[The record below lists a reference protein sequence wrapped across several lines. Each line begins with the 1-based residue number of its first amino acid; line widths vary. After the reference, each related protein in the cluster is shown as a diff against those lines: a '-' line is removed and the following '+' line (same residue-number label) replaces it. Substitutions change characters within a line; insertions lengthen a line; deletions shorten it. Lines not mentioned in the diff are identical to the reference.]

1 MTFRDIWRV
10 EIKHLLFLQT
20 KENLMA
26 LLTKNN
32 ISIVFMESFEEEHRH
47 PVRHIKVSLQVI
59 TADKLNQITFNS

>member
-1 MTFRDIWRV
+1 M
-10 EIKHLLFLQT
+10 QT

-59 TADKLNQITFNS
+59 IADKLTQITFNS

>member
-1 MTFRDIWRV
+1 
-10 EIKHLLFLQT
+10 
-20 KENLMA
+20 MA

-59 TADKLNQITFNS
+59 TADKLTQITSILNIHTFPGEIVSKGQRLN